1 MFLHWKKKFK
11 QQFSLEEVFFFCHKN
26 LKMMEVLAIAIIT
39 HGYYFIAPIEELVH
53 AYLFL

>member
-11 QQFSLEEVFFFCHKN
+11 QQFSLEEIFFFCHKN